1 MPLSGRPNNVAIR
14 GDGRRVYVAIVSSPG
29 AVDVIDTIS
38 MERVKSV
45 STRGGVHNTFMTPDS
60 KHVIA
65 GSIAGRNLTVIDAES
80 EEAIWT
86 LFFDAGVRPMS
97 FETNPDGST
106 RRIFVQLSNFHGFAI
121 VDFDRRREVMD
132 RIELPEV
139 PEAERHTEFLQGS
152 PSHGQGVT
160 PDGTML
166 WLCSKVNSYVYAYSL
181 PALEFVGGV
190 HVGSHPDWLTFSPNS
205 KFVYVANAGSNS
217 TSVVDTEAL
226 RQVVQIPVGQVPKRV
241 ITAVVPPVTVD
252 GWTNGASLASGATT
266 SRDALDYEFFR
277 EEVEPIFV
285 RKREGHARCV
295 VCHATRTRFRLQAP
309 PPEGATWNA
318 EQSRRNF
325 ATARRMVVPGNP
337 LASQL
342 LLLPLAEDAGG
353 NTFHPGGK
361 HWASQTDPDWQTI
374 ANWIQGSRD

>member
-1 MPLSGRPNNVAIR
+1 
-14 GDGRRVYVAIVSSPG
+14 
-29 AVDVIDTIS
+29 
-38 MERVKSV
+38 
-45 STRGGVHNTFMTPDS
+45 
-60 KHVIA
+60 
-65 GSIAGRNLTVIDAES
+65 
-80 EEAIWT
+80 
-86 LFFDAGVRPMS
+86 
-97 FETNPDGST
+97 
-106 RRIFVQLSNFHGFAI
+106 
-121 VDFDRRREVMD
+121 
-132 RIELPEV
+132 
-139 PEAERHTEFLQGS
+139 
-152 PSHGQGVT
+152 
-160 PDGTML
+160 ML

-190 HVGSHPDWLTFSPNS
+190 HVGSHPDWLTFSPDS

-252 GWTNGASLASGATT
+252 GWTNGASQASGATS

-353 NTFHPGGK
+353 NTFPPGRQALGVADRPGLADDRELEPGEPGLGRLSAFGRCLVAGKARGRGLRHP
-361 HWASQTDPDWQTI
+361 APPNS
-374 ANWIQGSRD
+374 